1 MESPAEY
8 SPHLLHFTNLRP
20 SQPARSPVHSTR
32 RHLPCVRRDDTPV
45 RKRFAPYATPRP
57 RFPSLPFFLPFPS
70 SSSHRIDGNRNLSRR
85 RSMEVGR
92 DGARRRCREYLVAL
106 EEERRKIQ
114 VFQRELPLCF
124 DLVTQTIEGMR
135 SQMDGA
141 GSEETVSDQGPPP
154 VLEEFI
160 PLKPSLSLSSDE
172 DEESTHAKKE
182 EAAETSERHSPPQP
196 EASKKVTPDWLQS
209 VQLWSQ
215 EPHPSSPTPT
225 PTPLAK
231 DVPCKP
237 VALNARKGGGAFH
250 PFEKEKQRVAAELP
264 ASSTTAAA
272 AASSTAVGDS
282 GGDKATTDDETENHR
297 DETDKVDAKDKE
309 GQSQSSTQANRKP
322 RRCWAP
328 ELHRRFLQALQ
339 QLGGSHVATPKQ
351 IRELMKVDGLTNDE
365 VKSHLQKYRLHTRR
379 PSSTGHSSAGAGA
392 GAAVVAPPAPQ
403 FVVVGSIWV
412 PPPEYAAAAAAQ
424 HAAAAADASG
434 SANPVYAPVAML
446 PPGLQPH
453 SHRKQQQQQG
463 QRSHVSEGR
472 RSGDAGDGSSSS
484 PAVSSSSTQTTSA

>member
-1 MESPAEY
+1 
-8 SPHLLHFTNLRP
+8 
-20 SQPARSPVHSTR
+20 
-32 RHLPCVRRDDTPV
+32 
-45 RKRFAPYATPRP
+45 
-57 RFPSLPFFLPFPS
+57 
-70 SSSHRIDGNRNLSRR
+70 
-85 RSMEVGR
+85 MEVVDHAER
-92 DGARRRCREYLVAL
+92 DLARRRCREYLLAL

-135 SQMDGA
+135 SQMDGV
-141 GSEETVSDQGPPP
+141 GSEETVSDHGPPP

-160 PLKPSLSLSSDE
+160 PLKPSLSLSSSE
-172 DEESTHAKKE
+172 EESNHAASDKAGKE
-182 EAAETSERHSPPQP
+182 EGAQTSERHSSPQTLP
-196 EASKKVTPDWLQS
+196 EAKRVTPDWLQS

-215 EPHPSSPTPT
+215 QPQQPSSPSQTP
-225 PTPLAK
+225 AK
-231 DVPCKP
+231 DLPCKP
-237 VALNARKGGGAFH
+237 VALNARKTGGAFQ
-250 PFEKEKQRVAAELP
+250 PFEKEKRAELP

-272 AASSTAVGDS
+272 SSTVVGDS
-282 GGDKATTDDETENHR
+282 GDKPADDTDKPR
-297 DETDKVDAKDKE
+297 ETDNDGMDGKDKDKE
-309 GQSQSSTQANRKP
+309 KESQSQPHRKP

-379 PSSTGHSSAGAGA
+379 PSSTGQSSAAAGVA
-392 GAAVVAPPAPQ
+392 APPAPQ

-424 HAAAAADASG
+424 QQQVQLAAADASV

-446 PPGLQPH
+446 APGLQPH
-453 SHRKQQQQQG
+453 SHREQRQQQG
-463 QRSHVSEGR
+463 QRHSGSEG
-472 RSGDAGDGSSSS
+472 SGDTGGGRSSS
-484 PAVSSSSTQTTSA
+484 PAVSSSS

>member
-1 MESPAEY
+1 
-8 SPHLLHFTNLRP
+8 
-20 SQPARSPVHSTR
+20 
-32 RHLPCVRRDDTPV
+32 
-45 RKRFAPYATPRP
+45 
-57 RFPSLPFFLPFPS
+57 
-70 SSSHRIDGNRNLSRR
+70 
-85 RSMEVGR
+85 MEVGHADR
-92 DGARRRCREYLVAL
+92 DRARRRCREYLLAL
-106 EEERRKIQ
+106 EEERLKIQ

-160 PLKPSLSLSSDE
+160 PLKPSLSLSSSE
-172 DEESTHAKKE
+172 EESTHAAAAKAGKKE
-182 EAAETSERHSPPQP
+182 AETAERHSSPPPP
-196 EASKKVTPDWLQS
+196 EDAKKVTPDWLQS
-209 VQLWSQ
+209 VQLWSPQ
-215 EPHPSSPTPT
+215 QPSSPCPT
-225 PTPLAK
+225 PAK
-231 DVPCKP
+231 DLPCKP
-237 VALNARKGGGAFH
+237 VALNPRKAGGAFQ
-250 PFEKEKQRVAAELP
+250 PFEKEKRAELP

-272 AASSTAVGDS
+272 SSIVVGDS
-282 GGDKATTDDETENHR
+282 GDKPTTDDTEKHR
-297 DETDKVDAKDKE
+297 DTDKDKDKE
-309 GQSQSSTQANRKP
+309 GQSQPHRKP

-379 PSSTGHSSAGAGA
+379 PSSTGQSSGA
-392 GAAVVAPPAPQ
+392 GAAAPPAPQ

-412 PPPEYAAAAAAQ
+412 PPQEYAAAAAAQ
-424 HAAAAADASG
+424 QQVQLAAAAAADATG

-446 PPGLQPH
+446 PAGLQPH
-453 SHRKQQQQQG
+453 SHRKQQQQHG
-463 QRSHVSEGR
+463 QTHSGSEGR

-484 PAVSSSSTQTTSA
+484 PAASSSSQTTSA